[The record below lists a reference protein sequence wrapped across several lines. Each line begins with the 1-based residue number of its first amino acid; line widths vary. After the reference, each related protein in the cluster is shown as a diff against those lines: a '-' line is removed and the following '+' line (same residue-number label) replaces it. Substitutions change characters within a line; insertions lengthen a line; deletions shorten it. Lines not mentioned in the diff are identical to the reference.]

1 MKIQDIQNKF
11 AALQARFDQL
21 YEDTVDDISV
31 SDKVLKEALSTQV
44 DLQLQWGMFGKNI
57 SHLHDICEME
67 AEVAYANAIGK
78 EMKDGYKSVNISE
91 AKEYAKANDLYK
103 EAKRLLIDIR
113 QLRDNVR
120 EINEAII
127 SRKYVL
133 NNITGAVIASAENH
147 MI

>member
-1 MKIQDIQNKF
+1 MKIQDIQTKF

-44 DLQLQWGMFGKNI
+44 DLQLQWGMFGKNL

-67 AEVAYANAIGK
+67 VEAAYATAVGR

-91 AKEYAKANDLYK
+91 AKEYAKADADYK
-103 EAKRLLIDIR
+103 AAKRLLIDIR
-113 QLRDNVR
+113 QLRDNTR